1 MRLIVL
7 ILSSADYQTFGIGS
21 KTCINFYFFSMKK
34 EGFGRG
40 CPFEIGDIAQNN
52 NDFEILKKFSVE
64 FYNWLIRSG
73 ASTKKN
79 DW

>member
-1 MRLIVL
+1 
-7 ILSSADYQTFGIGS
+7 
-21 KTCINFYFFSMKK
+21 MKK

-40 CPFEIGDIAQNN
+40 YPFEIGDIAQNN

-73 ASTKKN
+73 ASTSCSISLSFN
-79 DW
+79 FGDSDTICFFNFYWRIMTAMYF